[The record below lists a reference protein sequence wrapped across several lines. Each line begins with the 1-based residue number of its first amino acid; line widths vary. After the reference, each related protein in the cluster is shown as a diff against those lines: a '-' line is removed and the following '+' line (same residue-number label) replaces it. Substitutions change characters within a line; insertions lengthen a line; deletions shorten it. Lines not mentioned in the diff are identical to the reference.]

1 MTSNDISQIELMLSE
16 IRRDNAEFKA
26 QIVKDNADFKE
37 SIITRLDAFEGKIN
51 ARLDAFE
58 NKINTRFDSMQAQ
71 IAVIQNDITG
81 LKHDVTGLYHWD
93 YWLLSIIL
101 VVFAMPQIVEGLKSL
116 FGAIAEGISGI
127 ITAFRK

>member
-1 MTSNDISQIELMLSE
+1 MTSNDISRIELMLSE

-37 SIITRLDAFEGKIN
+37 SIIT
-51 ARLDAFE
+51 RLDAFE